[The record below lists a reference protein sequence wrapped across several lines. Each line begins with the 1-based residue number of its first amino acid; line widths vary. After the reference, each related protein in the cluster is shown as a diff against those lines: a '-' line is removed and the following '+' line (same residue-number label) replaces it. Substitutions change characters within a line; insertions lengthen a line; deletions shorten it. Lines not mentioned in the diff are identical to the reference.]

1 MRLNDQTKESA
12 KMAWSSGRNG
22 GAVAAEKSIGGLL
35 FYEQK
40 RAWRKCKRLLIYM
53 HFKKN
58 MYTFIRI
65 IFTFLKYVIL
75 KS

>member
-1 MRLNDQTKESA
+1 MTKPKNRLK
-12 KMAWSSGRNG
+12 WLGRAEEMG